1 MGIEMGTENGKN
13 ITLLKMPKF
22 WTTETLNHSLIL
34 MHTEIDLNH
43 KVEHIFLGI
52 DFKKLQRMLKGKKA
66 QYEEMKERSGEDRD
80 KAQIWELS
88 DRKFKI
94 TMINR

>member
-1 MGIEMGTENGKN
+1 MGLDMGTENGKN

-22 WTTETLNHSLIL
+22 WTTETLNHPLIL
-34 MHTEIDLNH
+34 MHTETDLNH
-43 KVEHIFLGI
+43 KVEHIF
-52 DFKKLQRMLKGKKA
+52 FRYRLQKIARA

-80 KAQIWELS
+80 KTQIWELS
-88 DRKFKI
+88 DRKLKI